1 MQYRCTHA
9 RILFTPDYQ
18 EHCVALDDK
27 PQCNGCWLVE
37 LPQIATGS
45 AKQMIDDERHATT
58 AYDFTMGRMV
68 RTW

>member
-27 PQCNGCWLVE
+27 PQCNGCKLVE
-37 LPQIATGS
+37 LRTTHTS
-45 AKQMIDDERHATT
+45 AKQIEDDERHATIT
-58 AYDFTMGRMV
+58 FDYTTGGMV
-68 RTW
+68 KTW